1 MEDPNLQKNRKIQG
15 SDQPAR
21 APAKARRKRKVIVQR
36 NASGSFQRVT
46 RGQKRVED
54 AHKRAYAL
62 RVHLLRKKSL
72 RRGWIA
78 GSSPA
83 MTARPSSPRKRGPI
97 ITAGG
102 YGSRLSARFRGRRP
116 GRQELAPREAPTY
129 GCTKSRPE
137 QFPCF
142 RPVFTGNRSTPTCPA
157 LPGPN
162 GHPQF
167 DTPYVHPH

>member
-142 RPVFTGNRSTPTCPA
+142 RPVIYRERCNSNVSG
-157 LPGPN
+157 LPRPDVS
-162 GHPQF
+162 PQMLY
-167 DTPYVHPH
+167 P